1 MEATREEQKRRVV
14 EKILREHGVF
24 KQNNIK
30 LKYYWKS
37 NDSYLS
43 RNLIKMSNDG
53 QIFGII
59 LFLML
64 LICSITA
71 NKTDAAFFKL
81 FLSFLIATFIVH
93 AAIHIILPT
102 SFV

>member
-1 MEATREEQKRRVV
+1 
-14 EKILREHGVF
+14 
-24 KQNNIK
+24 
-30 LKYYWKS
+30 
-37 NDSYLS
+37 
-43 RNLIKMSNDG
+43 MSNDG

-71 NKTDAAFFKL
+71 NKTDAAFFSL
-81 FLSFLIATFIVH
+81 FLTFLTASFMVH
-93 AAIHIILPT
+93 AAIHIILPK